1 MTTPR
6 IIAIKTSGARSLSS
20 HDKPLSKESTVNNV
34 SICPTHLD
42 QPFVRGWVV
51 DHALPT
57 GLNGY
62 QRMIL
67 VLGDVSDLFHLATL
81 RCRLVSIGI

>member
-6 IIAIKTSGARSLSS
+6 IIAIKTSGARSRSS
-20 HDKPLSKESTVNNV
+20 HDNPFSKESTVNNMP
-34 SICPTHLD
+34 ICPTHLD

-62 QRMIL
+62 QRMTL
-67 VLGDVSDLFHLATL
+67 VLGDVSDLSHLATS
-81 RCRLVSIGI
+81 RCRVVSIGR

>member
-6 IIAIKTSGARSLSS
+6 IIAIKTSGASSRSS
-20 HDKPLSKESTVNNV
+20 HDNPLSKESTVNNV
-34 SICPTHLD
+34 SICTTHLD
-42 QPFVRGWVV
+42 QPFVPGWVV

-62 QRMIL
+62 QRMTL
-67 VLGDVSDLFHLATL
+67 VLEDGLDLFHLATS
-81 RCRLVSIGI
+81 RCRVVSIGR